1 MLSPTPLGFVV
12 DERVLQEK
20 PDRPRHAAA
29 CSTSLLNVDGTCAV
43 PPESRATRAEMMLEE
58 KGREMEGRV
67 VLVVM
72 VQDERR
78 EDREDVESANRR
90 QLVNMT
96 WPSTD
101 MSLRSLSSLA
111 QLSIAAVSKE

>member
-1 MLSPTPLGFVV
+1 
-12 DERVLQEK
+12 
-20 PDRPRHAAA
+20 
-29 CSTSLLNVDGTCAV
+29 
-43 PPESRATRAEMMLEE
+43 MMLEE

-67 VLVVM
+67 ELVM

-78 EDREDVESANRR
+78 GAREDVDSANKR

-101 MSLRSLSSLA
+101 ISLRSLSSLA
-111 QLSIAAVSKE
+111 QLSIAAVSKEWCSAAEYCSL